1 MSKLIIF
8 VVVILKIDLAV
19 LNTCNRIGLQWRTYQ
34 FNGLAFFKVEFFIY
48 KLFKDQFNMILKF
61 HVCERLSEH
70 VLITLYI
77 YSNFDVQLISDF
89 SFFITLIID
98 IYALFNLVIWGAS
111 KAYCTACKRFVA
123 YMSLRKKQK
132 THSYKWNEFFKCP
145 WRLEVF
151 NRYNLLF
158 CIVTGVVN

>member
-1 MSKLIIF
+1 MDYNDAHINSMALPFLKWSFDYSK
-8 VVVILKIDLAV
+8 
-19 LNTCNRIGLQWRTYQ
+19 Q
-34 FNGLAFFKVEFFIY
+34 FFIY